1 MSQYVRIFKIRNSIF
16 HFDKKKQFLP
26 AKKSKKYWIFCKFDK
41 KKYNSIH
48 TLNCKGKNNNS
59 QQQRNPKFLF
69 LSTFRRNFWRI
80 IFIIII
86 ILLKKKNFKKYIS
99 YAATLLPTKFFID
112 VLLLQWIF
120 CNIYFIL
127 KIFTYQNYILPTLK
141 TRKNKILR
149 IFVNKILILI
159 AGPYFL
165 DNLMYEWDK

>member
-1 MSQYVRIFKIRNSIF
+1 MDYIYIELFCTHFCSTNWLKHQCFKSLLFWVSMWGSVIRNSIF

-26 AKKSKKYWIFCKFDK
+26 AKKSKKHWIFCKFDK

-99 YAATLLPTKFFID
+99 YAATLLPTKFFVIS
-112 VLLLQWIF
+112 
-120 CNIYFIL
+120 IL
-127 KIFTYQNYILPTLK
+127 Y
-141 TRKNKILR
+141 
-149 IFVNKILILI
+149 
-159 AGPYFL
+159 
-165 DNLMYEWDK
+165 